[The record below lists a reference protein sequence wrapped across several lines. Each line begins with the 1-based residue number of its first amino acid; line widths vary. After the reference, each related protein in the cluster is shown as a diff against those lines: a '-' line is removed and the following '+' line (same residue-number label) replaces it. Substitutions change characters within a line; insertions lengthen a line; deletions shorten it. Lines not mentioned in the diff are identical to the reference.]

1 MGKYLSNRVTKIA
14 KPKAASPTLSAI
26 IGDRS
31 INENA
36 LKYASDRAAIRYM
49 EIIKKDF
56 TTKVHVLIKL
66 FKKIPTYLNDIRF
79 FVFSGQ
85 CLDCS

>member
-66 FKKIPTYLNDIRF
+66 FKKIPTYLNLKID
-79 FVFSGQ
+79 
-85 CLDCS
+85 